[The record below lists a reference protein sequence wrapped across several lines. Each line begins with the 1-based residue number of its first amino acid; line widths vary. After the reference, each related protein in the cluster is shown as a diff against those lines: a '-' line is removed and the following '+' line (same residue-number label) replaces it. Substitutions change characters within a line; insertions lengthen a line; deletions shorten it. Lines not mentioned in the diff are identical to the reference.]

1 MKRLLFL
8 SAALLLALGVNAQ
21 LVPNGNSGSST
32 TAYTNGAPNDPI
44 YIWCSDVLSTT
55 QGSLTATPPSGVGPF
70 TFDWYYHNQS
80 NASWT
85 SYSTQVGATSTI
97 SGLVS
102 DGYRVEIRD
111 AGNAI
116 VACYI
121 AWVWNLNTEVTASN
135 SRTGCNQANL
145 SSTVNTTG
153 SFSYYNPPPA
163 ESLITPTTQIQVC
176 FSATHTWVS
185 DLAFYLVGP
194 PSCGSPTIL
203 LSPNPGAIG
212 QGSVC
217 NSGDNVVNLCF
228 TTVPG
233 ANLNV
238 CSPAPATLSGTYSSY
253 GPSSTAINW
262 TPLYGCNA
270 ASGGWTVQIY
280 DCIGADVGSLT
291 NSAITFSNL
300 TSVCGSPTSISY
312 NSGSINSAINDNSC
326 SAGTA
331 SIFQVPPDNSLTTPI
346 NIAATTTLQWTAN
359 PATAITNST
368 SLNGT
373 ASGVPA
379 GSTDFI
385 QTATTVFG
393 TANCTSDDTT
403 NFTYA
408 LPVVGAGTDQT
419 ACSGASVTL
428 SGSGASSYTWDNGVT
443 NGVSFN
449 PVSTQTYTV
458 TGTDAAGCTNT
469 DQVVVNVGTNPVVG
483 AGADQSICQGQS
495 ITLSGSGAVSY
506 SWNNSVTDGV
516 SFSPAGTQTYTVTG
530 SDVAG
535 CSATD
540 QVTITVNA
548 LPIVGAG
555 QDQTTCGGSVI
566 LNGSGATSYTWDN
579 GVTDGVSFTPA
590 STQTYT
596 VTGTDGNGCQNTDQ
610 VTVTVGANLSVNA
623 GQNQSVCQG
632 QSVTLTATGASG
644 YVWDNGV
651 TNGVSFTPAS
661 TQTYTVTVSDA
672 VGCSAT
678 DQVTVTVNSIPN
690 INAGANQAI
699 CPGGSVILSGSG
711 GTSYT
716 WNNGVTN
723 GVSFNPASTQTYT
736 VTGTDANGC
745 TNTDQVLVTVNALP
759 NVSAGQDQSV
769 CAGTTVTLNGS
780 GAVSYVWNL
789 SVVNNVPFTPGAT
802 QIYTVVGTDANGC
815 QNSDQVTVTVN
826 PPPTIGAGV
835 DQTICVG
842 SSVTLSGTGGVSYS
856 WNYGVTNGVSFN
868 PGVGTQ
874 TYTVTGT
881 DANGCTN
888 TDQVVINV
896 LTVPVAG
903 INSTDPLS
911 GYPGL
916 VVTFTNSSTNA
927 TGFVWDYGNGDTD
940 VTSNVN
946 QNGGSTFNSPGT
958 YTITLTASN
967 GVCQDDDQLIVIV
980 IPFEPLVIHVP
991 NVFTPDAD
999 GLNDTFQIDTENAT
1013 SMSVVIV
1020 NRWGEFIEELN
1031 DLTDVWD
1038 GTSKGKE
1045 MSEGVYFFK
1054 YSIGA
1059 KDGTTTEGQGF
1070 VELIRGK

>member
-1 MKRLLFL
+1 MKQLLFL
-8 SAALLLALGVNAQ
+8 GAALLLALGVNAQ
-21 LVPNGNSGSST
+21 LTPNGNSGTST

-44 YIWCSDVLSTT
+44 YIWCSDILATA

-85 SYSTQVGATSTI
+85 PYTTQVGATSTI
-97 SGLVS
+97 NSLVS

-153 SFSYYNPPPA
+153 TFSYYNPPPA
-163 ESLITPTTQIQVC
+163 ESLITPSTQIQVC

-217 NSGDNVVNLCF
+217 NSGDNVSNLCF
-228 TTVPG
+228 TTAAAG
-233 ANLNV
+233 NLNV

-253 GPSSTAINW
+253 GPSNTPINW
-262 TPLYGCNA
+262 APLIGCNA
-270 ASGGWTVQIY
+270 ASGGWSVQIY
-280 DCIGADVGSLT
+280 DCISLDVGALT
-291 NSAITFSNL
+291 NSTITFSNL
-300 TSVCGSPTSISY
+300 TSVCGSPTTITY

-331 SIFQVPPDNSLTTPI
+331 SIFQVPPDNTLTTPI
-346 NIAATTTLQWTAN
+346 TVTANTTLQWTAN

-368 SLNGT
+368 SLNAT
-373 ASGVPA
+373 ASGVPP

-385 QTATTVFG
+385 QTATTTFG
-393 TANCTSDDTT
+393 ATSCSADDTT
-403 NFTYA
+403 TFTYA
-408 LPVVGAGTDQT
+408 LPVVNGGLDQT

-428 SGSGASSYTWDNGVT
+428 SGSGAVSYTWDNGVT
-443 NGVSFN
+443 NGVAFN

-458 TGTDAAGCTNT
+458 TGTDAAGCQAT
-469 DQVVVNVGTNPVVG
+469 DQVVVNVGTNPVVD
-483 AGADQSICQGQS
+483 AGANQSICTGQS
-495 ITLSGSGAVSY
+495 VTLSGSGAVSY
-506 SWNNSVTDGV
+506 TWDNSVTDGV
-516 SFSPAGTQTYTVTG
+516 AFTPAGTQTYTVTG
-530 SDVAG
+530 SDAAG
-535 CSATD
+535 CQGTD
-540 QVTITVNA
+540 QVTVTVNA
-548 LPIVGAG
+548 LPNVGAG
-555 QDQTTCGGSVI
+555 QDQTTCGGSVT
-566 LNGSGATSYTWDN
+566 LNGSGAASYTWDN
-579 GVTDGVSFTPA
+579 GVTNGVPFIPA

-596 VTGTDGNGCQNTDQ
+596 VTGTDANGCQNTDQ
-610 VTVTVGANLSVNA
+610 VTVTVGASLSVDA
-623 GQNQSVCQG
+623 GQNQSICQG

-644 YVWDNGV
+644 YVWNNGI
-651 TNGVSFTPAS
+651 TQGVSFTPAA

-672 VGCSAT
+672 VGCSAS
-678 DQVTVTVNSIPN
+678 DQVTVTVNPLPN
-690 INAGANQAI
+690 VNAGVDQSI

-711 GTSYT
+711 ATSYV
-716 WNNGVTN
+716 WNNGVAN
-723 GVSFNPASTQTYT
+723 GVSFNPAATQTYT

-745 TNTDQVLVTVNALP
+745 TNTDQVVVTVNALP
-759 NVSAGQDQSV
+759 NVSAGADQSV
-769 CAGTTVTLNGS
+769 CAGTAVTLSGS

-789 SVVNNVPFTPGAT
+789 SVVNGVPFTPGAT
-802 QIYTVVGTDANGC
+802 QIYTVTGTDANGC

-826 PPPTIGAGV
+826 NPPAIGAGA

-842 SSVTLSGTGGVSYS
+842 TPVTLSGTGGVMYT
-856 WNYGVTNGVSFN
+856 WNNGVTNGVSFN

-888 TDQVVINV
+888 TDQVTITV
-896 LTVPVAG
+896 LTVPVAD

-916 VVTFTNSSTNA
+916 VVTFTNGSTNA
-927 TGFVWDYGNGDTD
+927 TNYVWDYDNGDTD
-940 VTSNVN
+940 VTNNVN

-958 YTITLTASN
+958 YMVTLTASN
-967 GVCQDDDQLIVIV
+967 GTCDDQDQLIVIV

-999 GLNDTFQIDTENAT
+999 GLNDTFFIDTENAE
-1013 SMSVVIV
+1013 SMSVIIV
-1020 NRWGEFIEELN
+1020 NRWGDFIEELD

-1045 MSEGVYFFK
+1045 VSEGVYFFK

>member
-1 MKRLLFL
+1 MKQFLFL
-8 SAALLLALGVNAQ
+8 SAALLLAFGVNAQ
-21 LVPNGNSGSST
+21 LVPNGNSGVST
-32 TAYTNGAPNDPI
+32 TAYTNGAANDPI
-44 YIWCSDVLSTT
+44 YIWCSDVLSAT

-121 AWVWNLNTEVTASN
+121 AWVWNMNTEVTASN
-135 SRTGCNQANL
+135 SRSGCDQANL
-145 SSTVNTTG
+145 SSVVNTTG

-163 ESLITPTTQIQVC
+163 ESLITPSTQIQVC

-217 NSGDNVVNLCF
+217 NSGDNVNNLCF
-228 TTVPG
+228 STVPG

-253 GPSSTAINW
+253 GPGATAINW
-262 TPLYGCNA
+262 APLIGCNA
-270 ASGGWTVQIY
+270 ASGGWQVQIY
-280 DCIGADVGSLT
+280 DCISLDVGSLT
-291 NSAITFSNL
+291 NSVITFSNL
-300 TSVCGSPTSISY
+300 TSVCGSPTSITY

-331 SIFQVPPDNSLTTPI
+331 SLFQVPPDPSLTVPI
-346 NIAATTTLQWTAN
+346 NISATTTLQWTAN
-359 PATAITNST
+359 PAMAITNST

-373 ASGVPA
+373 ATGVPA

-385 QTATTVFG
+385 QTATTVYG
-393 TANCTSDDTT
+393 TANCSSDDTT
-403 NFTYA
+403 TFSYA
-408 LPVVGAGTDQT
+408 LPVVDAGLDQT
-419 ACSGASVTL
+419 ACSGANVTL
-428 SGSGASSYTWDNGVT
+428 S
-443 NGVSFN
+443 
-449 PVSTQTYTV
+449 
-458 TGTDAAGCTNT
+458 
-469 DQVVVNVGTNPVVG
+469 
-483 AGADQSICQGQS
+483 
-495 ITLSGSGAVSY
+495 
-506 SWNNSVTDGV
+506 
-516 SFSPAGTQTYTVTG
+516 
-530 SDVAG
+530 
-535 CSATD
+535 
-540 QVTITVNA
+540 
-548 LPIVGAG
+548 
-555 QDQTTCGGSVI
+555 
-566 LNGSGATSYTWDN
+566 GSGATSYTWDN
-579 GVTDGVSFTPA
+579 GVTDGVSFNPVT
-590 STQTYT
+590 TQTYT
-596 VTGTDGNGCQNTDQ
+596 VTGTDAAGCQETDQVVVNVGTNPVVDAGANQSICPGQSVTLSGSGANSYTWDNSVTDGVAFTPAGTQTYTVTGSDVAGCQGTDQ
-610 VTVTVGANLSVNA
+610 VTVTVYNLPS
-623 GQNQSVCQG
+623 
-632 QSVTLTATGASG
+632 
-644 YVWDNGV
+644 
-651 TNGVSFTPAS
+651 
-661 TQTYTVTVSDA
+661 
-672 VGCSAT
+672 
-678 DQVTVTVNSIPN
+678 
-690 INAGANQAI
+690 INAGADQAI

-711 GTSYT
+711 GTSYM
-716 WNNGVTN
+716 WNNSVTN
-723 GVSFNPASTQTYT
+723 GVSFNPAATQTYT

-745 TNTDQVLVTVNALP
+745 TNTDQVVVTVNALP

-769 CAGTTVTLNGS
+769 CAGTAVTLSGS

-789 SVVNNVPFTPGAT
+789 SVVNNTPFTPGAT

-826 PPPTIGAGV
+826 PPPTIGAGA

-842 SSVTLSGTGGVSYS
+842 TSVTLSGTGGVSYV
-856 WNYGVTNGVSFN
+856 WTNGVTNGTSFN

-888 TDQVVINV
+888 TDQVTITV
-896 LTVPVAG
+896 LTVPVAD

-916 VVTFTNSSTNA
+916 AVTFTNSSTNA
-927 TGFVWDYGNGDTD
+927 TGFVWDYNNGDTD
-940 VTSNVN
+940 VTNDVN
-946 QNGGSTFNSPGT
+946 QNGGSTFNAPGT
-958 YTITLTASN
+958 YTVTLTASN
-967 GVCQDDDQLIVIV
+967 GVCDDVDQLIVIV
-980 IPFEPLVIHVP
+980 LPFEPLVIHVP

-999 GLNDTFQIDTENAT
+999 GLNDTFQIDTENAE
-1013 SMSVVIV
+1013 SMSVIII
-1020 NRWGEFIEELN
+1020 NRWGEFIEEL
-1031 DLTDVWD
+1031 DEITDVWD
-1038 GTSKGKE
+1038 GTSNGKE
-1045 MSEGVYFFK
+1045 LSEGVYFFK

>member
-1 MKRLLFL
+1 MKQLLFL
-8 SAALLLALGVNAQ
+8 SIALLLAHGVNAQ

-32 TAYTNGAPNDPI
+32 TNYTNGTPNDPI
-44 YIWCSDVLSTT
+44 YIWCGDVLSAT

-70 TFDWYYHNQS
+70 TFDWYYHNQT

-85 SYSTQVGATSTI
+85 SYTTQVGATSTI
-97 SGLVS
+97 NALAS

-116 VACYI
+116 VACYV
-121 AWVWNLNTEVTASN
+121 AWVWNMNTQVTASN
-135 SRTGCNQANL
+135 TRTGCNQANL

-176 FSATHTWVS
+176 FNATHTWVS

-212 QGSVC
+212 QGTVC
-217 NSGDNVVNLCF
+217 NDGDNVSNLCF
-228 TTVPG
+228 TTSPAG
-233 ANLNV
+233 NLNV
-238 CSPAPATLSGTYSSY
+238 CSPAPSTLSGTYSTY
-253 GPSSTAINW
+253 GPSSTPINW
-262 TPLYGCNA
+262 APLIGCNA
-270 ASGGWTVQIY
+270 ASGGWSVQIY
-280 DCIGADVGSLT
+280 DCIGLDVGALT

-312 NSGSINSAINDNSC
+312 NSGAINSAINDNSC

-331 SIFQVPPDNSLTTPI
+331 SIFQVPPDNTLTTPI
-346 NIAATTTLQWTAN
+346 TITATTTLQWTSN
-359 PATAITNST
+359 PATAISNAT

-373 ASGVPA
+373 AFGVPA

-393 TANCTSDDTT
+393 TASCSSDDTT
-403 NFTYA
+403 TFSYA
-408 LPVVGAGTDQT
+408 LPVVNAGPDQS

-428 SGSGASSYTWDNGVT
+428 SGSGATSYTWDNGVT
-443 NGVSFN
+443 NGVTFN

-458 TGTDAAGCTNT
+458 TGTDAAGCQGT
-469 DQVVVNVGTNPVVG
+469 DQVVVSVGTNPVVD
-483 AGADQSICQGQS
+483 AGLNQSICPGQS
-495 ITLSGSGAVSY
+495 ITLSGSGANSY
-506 SWNNSVTDGV
+506 TWNNGVTNGV
-516 SFSPAGTQTYTVTG
+516 SFTPASTQTYTVTG
-530 SDVAG
+530 SDAAG
-535 CSATD
+535 CQGTD
-540 QVTITVNA
+540 QVTITVNT
-548 LPIVGAG
+548 LPVVDAG
-555 QDQTTCGGSVI
+555 PDQTICGGSVT
-566 LNGSGATSYTWDN
+566 LSGSGATSYTWDN
-579 GVTDGVSFTPA
+579 GVVNGVSFTPA

-610 VTVTVGANLSVNA
+610 VTITVGASLTVDA
-623 GQNQSVCQG
+623 GQNQSICQG

-644 YVWDNGV
+644 YVWNNGV
-651 TNGVSFTPAS
+651 NQGVSFTPVS

-672 VGCSAT
+672 VGCTAT
-678 DQVTVTVNSIPN
+678 DQVTVTVNSLPIVDG
-690 INAGANQAI
+690 GANQSV

-711 GTSYT
+711 ATSYT

-723 GVSFNPASTQTYT
+723 GVSFNPAATQTYT

-745 TNTDQVLVTVNALP
+745 TNTDQVLVTVNPLP
-759 NVSAGQDQSV
+759 AVNAGPDQSV
-769 CAGTTVTLNGS
+769 CAGTTVTLSGS

-802 QIYTVVGTDANGC
+802 QIYTVTGTDANGC
-815 QNSDQVTVTVN
+815 TNTDQVTVTVN
-826 PPPTIGAGV
+826 APPTIGAGA

-842 SSVTLSGTGGVSYS
+842 TPVTLSGTGGVTYV
-856 WNYGVTNGVSFN
+856 WTNGVTNGNSFN

-888 TDQVVINV
+888 TDQVTITV
-896 LTVPVAG
+896 LTVPVAD

-916 VVTFTNSSTNA
+916 VVTFTNASTNA
-927 TGFVWDYGNGDTD
+927 TGFVWDYNNGDTD
-940 VTSNVN
+940 VTNNVN

-958 YTITLTASN
+958 YTVTLTASN
-967 GVCQDDDQLIVIV
+967 GVCDDVDQLIVIV

-999 GLNDTFQIDTENAT
+999 GLNDTFWIDTENAE
-1013 SMSVVIV
+1013 SMSVIIV
-1020 NRWGEFIEELN
+1020 NRWGEFIEEL
-1031 DLTDVWD
+1031 DDITDVWD

>member
-1 MKRLLFL
+1 MKQLLFL
-8 SAALLLALGVNAQ
+8 CAALLLSLGVNAQ

-32 TAYTNGAPNDPI
+32 TAYTNGAPNDPV

-70 TFDWYYHNQS
+70 TFDWYYHNQG

-85 SYSTQVGATSTI
+85 SYTTQVGATSTI

-135 SRTGCNQANL
+135 SRTGCDQANL
-145 SSTVNTTG
+145 SSIVNSTG

-163 ESLITPTTQIQVC
+163 ESLITPSTQVQVC

-217 NSGDNVVNLCF
+217 NSGDNVNNLCF
-228 TTVPG
+228 TTAAA
-233 ANLNV
+233 ANLDV
-238 CSPAPATLSGTYSSY
+238 CSPAPATLSGTYSTY

-262 TPLYGCNA
+262 SPLYGCNA
-270 ASGGWTVQIY
+270 ASGGWAVQIY
-280 DCIGADVGSLT
+280 DCIGADVGALT

-331 SIFQVPPDNSLTTPI
+331 SIFQVPPDNTLTTPI
-346 NIAATTTLQWTAN
+346 TLTATTTLQWTAN
-359 PATAITNST
+359 PAIAISNST

-373 ASGVPA
+373 ASSVPA

-403 NFTYA
+403 VFSYA
-408 LPVVGAGTDQT
+408 LPVVDAGQDQT

-428 SGSGASSYTWDNGVT
+428 SGSGATSYLWDNSVT
-443 NGVSFN
+443 DGVSFN

-458 TGTDAAGCTNT
+458 TGTDAAGCQGT
-469 DQVVVNVGTNPVVG
+469 DQVVVSVGTNPVVD
-483 AGADQSICQGQS
+483 AGTDQAICPGQS
-495 ITLSGSGAVSY
+495 VTLNGGGAVSY
-506 SWNNSVTDGV
+506 TWDNSVTDGV
-516 SFSPAGTQTYTVTG
+516 AFSPAGTQTYTVTG

-540 QVTITVNA
+540 QVTVTVNS
-548 LPIVGAG
+548 LPSVNAG
-555 QDQTTCGGSVI
+555 TNQSICPGGSVI
-566 LNGSGATSYTWDN
+566 LSGAGATSYTWDN
-579 GVTDGVSFTPA
+579 GVT
-590 STQTYT
+590 
-596 VTGTDGNGCQNTDQ
+596 
-610 VTVTVGANLSVNA
+610 
-623 GQNQSVCQG
+623 
-632 QSVTLTATGASG
+632 
-644 YVWDNGV
+644 
-651 TNGVSFTPAS
+651 
-661 TQTYTVTVSDA
+661 
-672 VGCSAT
+672 
-678 DQVTVTVNSIPN
+678 
-690 INAGANQAI
+690 
-699 CPGGSVILSGSG
+699 
-711 GTSYT
+711 
-716 WNNGVTN
+716 N
-723 GVSFNPASTQTYT
+723 GVSFNPAGTQTYT

-789 SVVNNVPFTPGAT
+789 SVVDNIPFTPGAT

-826 PPPTIGAGV
+826 PPPTIGAGA

-842 SSVTLSGTGGVSYS
+842 SSITLSGTGGVSYT
-856 WNYGVTNGVSFN
+856 WTNGVTNGVSFN
-868 PGVGTQ
+868 PGLGTQ

-881 DANGCTN
+881 DASGCTN
-888 TDQVVINV
+888 TDQVTITV
-896 LTVPVAG
+896 LTVPVAD

-927 TGFVWDYGNGDTD
+927 TNFVWDYDNGDTD

-958 YTITLTASN
+958 YIVTLTASN
-967 GVCQDDDQLIVIV
+967 GVCDDVDQLIVIV

-999 GLNDTFQIDTENAT
+999 GLNDTFQIDTENAE
-1013 SMSVVIV
+1013 SMSVIII
-1020 NRWGEFIEELN
+1020 NRWGEFVEEL
-1031 DLTDVWD
+1031 DEITDVWD

-1045 MSEGVYFFK
+1045 MNEGVYFFK

-1059 KDGTTTEGQGF
+1059 KDGTTTTGQGF